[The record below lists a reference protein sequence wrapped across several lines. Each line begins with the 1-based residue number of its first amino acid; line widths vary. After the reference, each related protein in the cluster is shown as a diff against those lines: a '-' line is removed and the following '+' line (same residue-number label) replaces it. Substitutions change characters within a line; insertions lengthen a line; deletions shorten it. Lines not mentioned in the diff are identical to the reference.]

1 MYSKG
6 RKPDLVKREIPMEYY
21 RPHVNTN
28 IGPGRLFRIDGN
40 MAHVEFDY
48 MYLVEIPIT
57 NVDLDGIDPAMI
69 EGGVKSNES
78 LDRGKDDR
86 KGG

>member
-6 RKPDLVKREIPMEYY
+6 RKPELVRREGPMEY

-57 NVDLDGIDPAMI
+57 DVDLDGIDPDMI
-69 EGGVKSNES
+69 EGGVNTNEA